1 MHFFKKTSLSKFSL
15 FLLCCFSMIFFTMT
29 GNATNKK
36 DPMSIWPKAE
46 LGYKRVV
53 IQLPTLK
60 DEDAYRVELVPQKT
74 MKADC
79 NHIMINGKI
88 EIKPLT
94 GWGYEYYVLS
104 QISPPASTRMA
115 CFPAVTQSKS
125 ITIQTDLSFIRYNSK
140 LPIVVYIPKDVQLSY
155 RIWSAAPLQ
164 NAENK

>member
-1 MHFFKKTSLSKFSL
+1 MHFSKKISLYKYGL
-15 FLLCCFSMIFFTMT
+15 FLLCCFSMVFYTMT
-29 GNATNKK
+29 GYAANKK

-46 LGYKRVV
+46 SGYKRVV

-88 EIKPLT
+88 ETRPLT

-104 QISPPASTRMA
+104 QIYPPASTRMA
-115 CFPAVTQSKS
+115 CIPEITQSKS
-125 ITIQTDLSFIRYNSK
+125 ISIQTNLSFIRYNSK
-140 LPIVVYIPKDVQLSY
+140 LPIVVYIPKDIQLSY
-155 RIWSAAPLQ
+155 RIWSAASLQ